1 MWQPTIEATAS
12 RRDSILCQNPVPPY
26 TVESGL
32 FVMFLV
38 RYPDFCKKKERK
50 KKKKKKKRER
60 EREERNRELNSSTP
74 SCRDN
79 DALS

>member
-38 RYPDFCKKKERK
+38 RYPDFCKKKK

-60 EREERNRELNSSTP
+60 EREKKGTGN
-74 SCRDN
+74 
-79 DALS
+79 